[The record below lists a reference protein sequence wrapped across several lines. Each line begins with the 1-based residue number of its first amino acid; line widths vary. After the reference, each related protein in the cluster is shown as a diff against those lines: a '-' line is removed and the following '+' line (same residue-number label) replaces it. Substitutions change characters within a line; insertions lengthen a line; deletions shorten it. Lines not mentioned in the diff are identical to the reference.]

1 MTIAWRV
8 YAVFFQIGAGY
19 TPYFWYREHVK
30 TNHYGYMP
38 DLFSL
43 HPAEVAVLAIL
54 VISPVLS
61 VANFILT
68 ESERPQQKQ

>member
-1 MTIAWRV
+1 MAIAWRV
-8 YAVFFQIGAGY
+8 YAVFFQIIAGF

-30 TNHYGYMP
+30 TNHYGHIP

-43 HPAEVAVLAIL
+43 DVTEVVVLALL
-54 VISPVLS
+54 VISPALS

-68 ESERPQQKQ
+68 EAERPK